1 MVKDAPSR
9 GQERTP
15 ALSSMQRPACI
26 RSGCAHAPG
35 RVSRR
40 PAQAR
45 PGILNLTGG
54 HPADVPHPVLF
65 ATIPSHR
72 SVVSDRSLSVLLL
85 CRVMGRRL
93 LPQGSRAFRRIAW
106 GAAFSR
112 IAESHSRHPR
122 RGLAL
127 GSPAFPQ
134 GCSDHRLRVRAR
146 QFPQPLLFPPRRFR
160 CGHCGCSSAASA
172 SRATPQPPQSSLPR
186 AKSCRLR
193 CWVFPRPCS
202 VFPSSGAPHACR
214 RSSGGCLKHSPP
226 SVPNKPMPMPFPS
239 ISSLHQSV
247 WQPRSCSARPGIKH
261 KSRQKRPPGRPSR
274 FHATLN
280 PELRIMSQETITL
293 SGRELTTA
301 QVARIARQYAR
312 VEISAQAEADIS
324 ATRKLILEMAKDREL
339 PRIYGFNTGVGM
351 NKDWDIS
358 EEGLGRFNRMLINSH
373 SAAVGPEASEEEVR
387 AMLAVRLNCFLT
399 NHTGASPRTHSH
411 VPRFSEP
418 SPSSGHAHKGI
429 DRRIRSGRHGSYRP
443 CRSGRRRGL
452 PPGRAHERAEAWP
465 KRGSNLSRSAAR
477 TVWPLSTPAR
487 SLPGLAPC
495 WRKTSWN
502 SWTCAICSTR

>member
-1 MVKDAPSR
+1 
-9 GQERTP
+9 
-15 ALSSMQRPACI
+15 
-26 RSGCAHAPG
+26 
-35 RVSRR
+35 
-40 PAQAR
+40 
-45 PGILNLTGG
+45 
-54 HPADVPHPVLF
+54 
-65 ATIPSHR
+65 
-72 SVVSDRSLSVLLL
+72 
-85 CRVMGRRL
+85 
-93 LPQGSRAFRRIAW
+93 
-106 GAAFSR
+106 
-112 IAESHSRHPR
+112 
-122 RGLAL
+122 
-127 GSPAFPQ
+127 
-134 GCSDHRLRVRAR
+134 
-146 QFPQPLLFPPRRFR
+146 
-160 CGHCGCSSAASA
+160 
-172 SRATPQPPQSSLPR
+172 
-186 AKSCRLR
+186 
-193 CWVFPRPCS
+193 
-202 VFPSSGAPHACR
+202 
-214 RSSGGCLKHSPP
+214 
-226 SVPNKPMPMPFPS
+226 MPMPFPS

-373 SAAVGPEASEEEVR
+373 SAAVGPGGFRGGSPRDARRPPELLPDKS
-387 AMLAVRLNCFLT
+387 
-399 NHTGASPRTHSH
+399 HGSIPRTHSH

-452 PPGRAHERAEAWP
+452 PPGRAHERRGSPGP